1 MRNFRLVV
9 TVLILTAAVCS
20 FNGCKRTINP
30 ALTDQF
36 VKAAYDGDLAL
47 VKKLYDEGADLNGES
62 KVNYDTT
69 ALVTSANSGKIEVV
83 KFLLSKGVDVN
94 QKTSG
99 KSTALSGALL
109 GGHVD
114 VVKLLIEKKAD
125 VNFDGGYG
133 TPLKRVE
140 GWAKDSPTMTVW
152 PELAE
157 ILKKAGAK

>member
-1 MRNFRLVV
+1 MKNFRVYGTIL
-9 TVLILTAAVCS
+9 VLIAAVIG

-36 VKAAYDGDLAL
+36 VKAAYEGDLAK
-47 VKKLYDEGADLNGES
+47 VKKLYDEGADINAES
-62 KVNYDTT
+62 KANYDTT
-69 ALVTSANSGKIEVV
+69 ALVTAANSGKIEVV
-83 KFLLSKGVDVN
+83 KFLLDKGVDVN

-99 KSTALSGALL
+99 KSTALSSALL

-114 VVKLLIEKKAD
+114 MVKLLIEKKAD
-125 VNFDGGYG
+125 VNYDGGYG

-140 GWAKDSPTMTVW
+140 GWAKDSPSSTTW
-152 PELAE
+152 PELIE

>member
-1 MRNFRLVV
+1 MQKFRLSV
-9 TVLILTAAVCS
+9 TILTLIIAVIS
-20 FNGCKRTINP
+20 FQGCKRTINP

-36 VKAAYDGDLAL
+36 VKAAYEGDIVK
-47 VKKLYDEGADLNGES
+47 VKKLYDEGADINAES
-62 KVNYDTT
+62 KANYDTT
-69 ALVTSANSGKIEVV
+69 ALVTAANSGKIEVV
-83 KFLLSKGVDVN
+83 KFLLDKGVDVN

-99 KSTALSGALL
+99 KSTALSTALL

-114 VVKLLIEKKAD
+114 MVKLLISKGAD
-125 VNFDGGYG
+125 VNYDGGYG

-140 GWAKDSPTMTVW
+140 GWAKDSPDSKTW

>member
-1 MRNFRLVV
+1 MHNVKVLTGIIII
-9 TVLILTAAVCS
+9 TVAAGS
-20 FNGCKRTINP
+20 FYGCKRKINP

-36 VKAAYDGDLAL
+36 VKASYEGDLAK
-47 VKKLYDEGADLNGES
+47 VKKLYDEGADINAES
-62 KVNYDTT
+62 KANYDTT
-69 ALVTSANSGKIEVV
+69 ALVTAANSGKIEVV
-83 KFLLSKGVDVN
+83 NFLLDKGVDVN

-114 VVKLLIEKKAD
+114 MVKLLISKGAD

-140 GWAKDSPTMTVW
+140 GWAKDSPSSTTW
-152 PELAE
+152 PELIE
-157 ILKKAGAK
+157 ILTKAGAK

>member
-1 MRNFRLVV
+1 MQNFRVLVSIFIV
-9 TVLILTAAVCS
+9 AAAVSS

-36 VKAAYDGDLAL
+36 VKAAYEGDLVK
-47 VKKLYDEGADLNGES
+47 VKKLYDEGADINAES
-62 KVNYDTT
+62 KANYDTT
-69 ALVTSANSGKIEVV
+69 ALVTAANSGRIEVV
-83 KFLLSKGVDVN
+83 KFLLDKGVDVN

-99 KSTALSGALL
+99 KSTALSGAIL

-114 VVKLLIEKKAD
+114 MVKLLIEKKAD